1 MNFKRPHTISYLGR
15 MVKSRINSGFLHES
29 QTLFFMGFMDAE
41 TEFMGLM
48 GFMERFPMNPK

>member
-1 MNFKRPHTISYLGR
+1 
-15 MVKSRINSGFLHES
+15 MVKNRINSGFLHES

-48 GFMERFPMNPK
+48 GFMVRFPMNPK